1 MAHKEQIEFCSSVK
15 AKFPK
20 KFKNVTVC
28 DIGSLDI
35 NGNNRYLFEDY
46 KYVGVDIC
54 SGYNVD
60 VISRGHRFDPSIQ
73 FDVVITS
80 ECLEHDEYW
89 FETLIHIVHK
99 LLKPGGIFVLTC
111 ATDGRHEHGTT
122 RTSPQDSPATT
133 DYYMNINET
142 HVREALDMRE
152 FSEYEFSVNHNTHDL
167 YFYGIKK

>member
-1 MAHKEQIEFCSSVK
+1 MAHKEQVEFCSSVK

-35 NGNNRYLFEDY
+35 NGNNRYLFENY

-54 SGYNVD
+54 PGRNVD
-60 VISRGHRFDPSIQ
+60 VLSRGHLFNPGIQ
-73 FDVVITS
+73 FDVMITS

-89 FETLIHIVHK
+89 FETLNHIVYK
-99 LLKPGGIFVLTC
+99 LLKPGGIFIMTC

-133 DYYMNINET
+133 DYYMNINEG
-142 HVREALDMRE
+142 HVREAINMRE
-152 FSEYEFSVNHNTHDL
+152 FSEYDFSVNNITHDL